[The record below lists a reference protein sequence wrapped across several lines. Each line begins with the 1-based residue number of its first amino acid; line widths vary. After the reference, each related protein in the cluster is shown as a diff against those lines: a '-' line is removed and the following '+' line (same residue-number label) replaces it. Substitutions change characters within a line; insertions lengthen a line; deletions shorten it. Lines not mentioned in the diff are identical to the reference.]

1 MGRTQLKML
10 RAKIMVA
17 GPKQSGK
24 SSISDFLASHR
35 DAPKDNYDPTAGV
48 RIQEFEATVSG
59 SSSNNDGT
67 RIAVELWDMSGDFV
81 KYQNTWP
88 AVQADC
94 DGCLFVAEAETL
106 QSKSTEIEDKWFREL
121 VLRSVPAGLG
131 AYSALRAHHVF
142 APGQVGFCA
151 HSTSAESPNQ
161 FPDCRL
167 RKYNRDALRLCE
179 LAPDLVC
186 DSTGAREY
194 EGV

>member
-1 MGRTQLKML
+1 MMAHGL
-10 RAKIMVA
+10 RWSCGIC
-17 GPKQSGK
+17 
-24 SSISDFLASHR
+24 R
-35 DAPKDNYDPTAGV
+35 
-48 RIQEFEATVSG
+48 AT
-59 SSSNNDGT
+59 SSSREKHST
-67 RIAVELWDMSGDFV
+67 RRLSESYVARR
-81 KYQNTWP
+81 YQNTWP

-106 QSKSTEIEDKWFREL
+106 QSKSTEIEDKWCCSPLRLLGAEALSRRFREL

>member
-81 KYQNTWP
+81 KYQSTWP

-106 QSKSTEIEDKWFREL
+106 QSKSTEIEDKWCCSPLRLSGTEALSRRFREL
-121 VLRSVPAGLG
+121 VLRSV
-131 AYSALRAHHVF
+131 
-142 APGQVGFCA
+142 
-151 HSTSAESPNQ
+151 
-161 FPDCRL
+161 
-167 RKYNRDALRLCE
+167 
-179 LAPDLVC
+179 
-186 DSTGAREY
+186 
-194 EGV
+194 